1 MTPSL
6 CGLFVQST
14 RTEVGLASVAV
25 TLIGVS
31 GDLGPVR
38 SLHAAIVIDVTR
50 KPQTKTTIFFIPS
63 CLIRFL
69 IVARI

>member
-6 CGLFVQST
+6 CGLFVQSM
-14 RTEVGLASVAV
+14 RTEVALASVAV

-38 SLHAAIVIDVTR
+38 SPHAAIAIEVTT
-50 KPQTKTTIFFIPS
+50 KPQTNNAIFFIPS
-63 CLIRFL
+63 CLIEF
-69 IVARI
+69 